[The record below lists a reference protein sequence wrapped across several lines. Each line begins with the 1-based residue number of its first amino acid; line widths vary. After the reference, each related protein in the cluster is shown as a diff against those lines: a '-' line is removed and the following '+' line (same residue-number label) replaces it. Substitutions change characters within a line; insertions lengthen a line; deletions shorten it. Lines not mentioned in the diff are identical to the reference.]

1 MLKLQHGELKLHF
14 RKLYVA
20 AADSWH
26 QPIEFQ
32 DGTILW
38 NPNSYDSTF
47 SFLQE
52 VNFPQAQTDNEVLP
66 CSGSTAGNNR
76 ENGATG
82 GSELP
87 SHISNCS
94 EVEKQWEGETGNGGG
109 GREVEGGECKID
121 ILNNDC
127 LMHIFS
133 FLNERERIGIE
144 RGKLFHVTNPFCVL
158 LRSVLY
164 PFAESISSTC
174 AWFHQSCF
182 IDFGCLNFK

>member
-1 MLKLQHGELKLHF
+1 MLKLQHGELKLHL

-20 AADSWH
+20 PADSWH
-26 QPIEFQ
+26 QPIELQ
-32 DGTILW
+32 DGTIFW
-38 NPNSYDSTF
+38 NPNSYDSWTF
-47 SFLQE
+47 SLLQK
-52 VNFPQAQTDNEVLP
+52 VNYPHALTDKVLP

-76 ENGATG
+76 ENGAAG

-87 SHISNCS
+87 SHISSCS
-94 EVEKQWEGETGNGGG
+94 EVEKQREGETGNGGS

-133 FLNERERIGIE
+133 FLNEKERIGIE
-144 RGKLFHVTNPFCVL
+144 RGMLFHVTNPICVL

-164 PFAESISSTC
+164 PFT
-174 AWFHQSCF
+174 
-182 IDFGCLNFK
+182 